1 MLGGS
6 IAAVARWRLPPAP
19 YGEDAKLGL
28 SRLRRRGKM
37 GARRA
42 SRFTPRQRCSLGVG
56 TPQPRTKRVTSRY
69 YNLWVVTKARHKSFI
84 HNNLR
89 RLGEWC
95 NGSTSDSGS
104 LSLGSNPSSPARL
117 AAIERLPT
125 RSVVR
130 PPCQGES
137 WDTPYWHARSFR
149 SRALRSEDRQESKH
163 HSADVRLSCPR
174 RS

>member
-104 LSLGSNPSSPARL
+104 LSQGSNPCSPVQLRIQFLFPALLQYKDLRQADMSPFFVPSL
-117 AAIERLPT
+117 ISGSIWDHGWVCVEVASLVLGRPRPLP
-125 RSVVR
+125 
-130 PPCQGES
+130 
-137 WDTPYWHARSFR
+137 
-149 SRALRSEDRQESKH
+149 
-163 HSADVRLSCPR
+163 
-174 RS
+174 